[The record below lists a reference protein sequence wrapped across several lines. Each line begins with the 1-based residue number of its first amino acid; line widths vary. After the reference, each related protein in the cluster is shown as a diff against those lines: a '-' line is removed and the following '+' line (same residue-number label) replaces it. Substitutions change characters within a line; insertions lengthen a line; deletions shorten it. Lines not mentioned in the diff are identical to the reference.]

1 MNVES
6 TSSNITTKKADSSTS
21 SSSVTNP
28 SQDTKTSFQDELNS
42 AKLQETADQK
52 NIEEPKI
59 EQNNQSTQSV
69 KTSDESN
76 PKEIKKETLKTTNNV
91 QTTQNAKI
99 IEENTSQQFENEK
112 LENIQSSQALQNVQ
126 NLKAAEE
133 NNIKLSK
140 NEKIKNDQ
148 NKTTNNTED
157 ELFIKKS
164 YNELNSK
171 IAAINDLKTSSQSK
185 IQGTIS
191 KTDDTKADSS
201 LYCSTIKMDNN
212 DISFYLS
219 LVNNQQLSA
228 QCGQLNNTNQAAAT
242 FSEVKSEATQKT
254 VQVSATL
261 LDALNESAKTNKPV
275 RIDFDSD
282 VAVIMKVDKN
292 GVLSAN
298 FIPGSAAVEQY
309 LRNNIESLRQ
319 NFDNQNLPYNE
330 LTYSNREKQH
340 QEEKQSKNKNKENSD
355 E

>member
-6 TSSNITTKKADSSTS
+6 TSSNITTKKTDNLTPS
-21 SSSVTNP
+21 SSATNP
-28 SQDTKTSFQDELNS
+28 SQDTKTSFKDELNS
-42 AKLQETADQK
+42 AKTQEPNLTEQK
-52 NIEEPKI
+52 NIEDPQV
-59 EQNNQSTQSV
+59 EQNLQNSQNL
-69 KTSDESN
+69 KTSEES
-76 PKEIKKETLKTTNNV
+76 KSKST
-91 QTTQNAKI
+91 QTTQTAQITKN
-99 IEENTSQQFENEK
+99 IEESSVQQVEDEK
-112 LENIQSSQALQNVQ
+112 IKNIQSSQALQNAQ
-126 NLKAAEE
+126 NVKSGEE
-133 NNIKLSK
+133 SNIKQAK
-140 NEKIKNDQ
+140 NEKNKNEQ
-148 NKTTNNTED
+148 EKITNGKED
-157 ELFIKKS
+157 ELFIKS

-171 IAAINDLKTSSQSK
+171 IAAINDLKGNSHSKSEGTS
-185 IQGTIS
+185 S
-191 KTDDTKADSS
+191 KTDDLKADSS

-212 DISFYLS
+212 DISFYLN

-228 QCGQLNNTNQAAAT
+228 QCGQLNNTGQINT
-242 FSEVKSEATQKT
+242 DFTEIKSEATQKT

-282 VAVIMKVDKN
+282 IAVIMKVDKN

-330 LTYSNREKQH
+330 LNYSNREKQN
-340 QEEKQSKNKNKENSD
+340 QEEKQSKNRNKENSD